1 MLTKKKQIHQQCL
14 FEVQKKIER
23 IQQAM
28 EDIQTAANE
37 ETKSS
42 AGDKYETGRAMM
54 QQEKDKLASQLA
66 ANLDSKNQLGYLKFD
81 EPNDFIQAGSLVL
94 TNEGHY
100 YISIPLGKIK
110 FEEETY
116 YAISTISPIGGA
128 LLGKKAGDTLNFQD
142 RPIVILE
149 VS

>member
-1 MLTKKKQIHQQCL
+1 MLAKKKQIHQQCL
-14 FEVQKKIER
+14 FEIQKKIER

-28 EDIQTAANE
+28 EDIQAAANE

-66 ANLDSKNQLGYLKFD
+66 ANLASKNQLERLNLD
-81 EPNDFIQAGSLVL
+81 ELNNFVQQGSLVS
-94 TNEGHY
+94 TNEGYY
-100 YISIPLGKIK
+100 YISVPLGKIK
-110 FEEETY
+110 WEEETY

-128 LLGKKAGDTLNFQD
+128 LLGKKAGDILNFQH
-142 RPIVILE
+142 RSIVIRE